1 MQRGSSYLGWAA
13 PHSGRA
19 ISWLYLHRYHRP
31 VGSGTL
37 YSLIKLTSLDRAND
51 IRFAAVFSKARRQRK
66 MDLRAQKNAKE
77 MQRLEK
83 ILAELET
90 NEDALKDVPDDSKE
104 FFNCMLTQMDWTE
117 LLVEDSDILGMQP
130 RRLSSEGNS
139 LSSVSVCCVWF

>member
-1 MQRGSSYLGWAA
+1 
-13 PHSGRA
+13 
-19 ISWLYLHRYHRP
+19 
-31 VGSGTL
+31 
-37 YSLIKLTSLDRAND
+37 
-51 IRFAAVFSKARRQRK
+51 

-83 ILAELET
+83 LLAELET
-90 NEDALKDVPDDSKE
+90 NEDALKDVSDDSKE